1 MRTSLECLPCMMRQA
16 LRVLHLAVPDTL
28 PADAEAP
35 DTSGQPAAPLRA
47 EGPCTPCTEAERTGT
62 GAAAASPCTAS
73 TARAAHARREAIAK
87 RFMERVSRLDFAES
101 PPGVLRHLYGMVR
114 EETGV
119 ADPYAVEKAAAN
131 ARALELLPGLR
142 ERVRKAED
150 PLLTALHLSV
160 IGNYLDAGT
169 GIEFDWEGALE
180 REQSRDLAAG
190 GTYARFS
197 QKVRQGAGVVVVG
210 DNCGEIA
217 LDTLLVSELLRK
229 GCNVTYAVRDVP
241 VLNDATLEDADTVGM
256 TALCR
261 VVSSGCDAPGTVADR
276 CSPAFL
282 TLLARADVVLA
293 KGQGNYEGMNTTHP
307 DAFYAFK
314 AKCPVIARELSV
326 PQGTTMFRNA

>member
-1 MRTSLECLPCMMRQA
+1 
-16 LRVLHLAVPDTL
+16 
-28 PADAEAP
+28 
-35 DTSGQPAAPLRA
+35 
-47 EGPCTPCTEAERTGT
+47 
-62 GAAAASPCTAS
+62 
-73 TARAAHARREAIAK
+73 
-87 RFMERVSRLDFAES
+87 
-101 PPGVLRHLYGMVR
+101 VLRHLYGMVR

-119 ADPYAVEKAAAN
+119 ADPYATEKAAAN

-282 TLLARADVVLA
+282 TLLARADVILA